1 MVGETGTYPK
11 SDRYLFTHNQPKK
24 WVEGKLNKHHPQ
36 TSYFGIPKP
45 GFGYTY
51 PVLPPLVLALP
62 LFEKV
67 KTPRIVYLMTK
78 LLYVA
83 RL

>member
-1 MVGETGTYPK
+1 MVGETGTPNLIGICLLII
-11 SDRYLFTHNQPKK
+11 SPNK
-24 WVEGKLNKHHPQ
+24 WVEGKLNKHYPQ

-83 RL
+83 GL